1 MLKATS
7 SVKQKN
13 TSTSL
18 FLLTFSG
25 LEACNHLNCFKAHF
39 CAYSTQRSVFF
50 WFSLSLHPTLL
61 ICFITSGER
70 QCTKS
75 GFAFFFP
82 LYRLPA
88 SNTVKQL
95 PGTTD
100 NKTSGLEFVCRSFCG
115 TESCECCCQG
125 SCLCK
130 RGLGRKKIGKLM
142 FSIMCLSIWTISIDC
157 VNIYF
162 ILRTCWSCC

>member
-1 MLKATS
+1 MLILHKDLSFSDFLYLFIPLYWSALLRL
-7 SVKQKN
+7 VKDN
-13 TSTSL
+13 VLNLVLL
-18 FLLTFSG
+18 F
-25 LEACNHLNCFKAHF
+25 
-39 CAYSTQRSVFF
+39 
-50 WFSLSLHPTLL
+50 
-61 ICFITSGER
+61 
-70 QCTKS
+70 
-75 GFAFFFP
+75 FFFP